1 MIEGDN
7 GAPGGAEGDRNRAVF
22 SLRRW
27 SQRKHEAAR
36 GVRDDAPAPAQG
48 PLAGPSPGSSPGT
61 TVGAAAVAPPAAEPA
76 APAPVAAAPVV
87 AAPAAQPASVSGTSA
102 LPSIDSLTADSDFA
116 PFMRPGVDPELR
128 REALKKLLH
137 DLRFNVMD
145 GLDVYIDDYTKTK
158 PIDPSLARKLLARL
172 RPGSLAGDEELAAAP
187 VAEAGAAELHASEP
201 IDAGAGETT
210 GGADPVPAGADARG
224 DAGGSQM
231 LHSERES

>member
-36 GVRDDAPAPAQG
+36 GVRDDAPAPAQE
-48 PLAGPSPGSSPGT
+48 PLAGPSPGT
-61 TVGAAAVAPPAAEPA
+61 TAGAAALAPPAAEPA
-76 APAPVAAAPVV
+76 APAPVA

-201 IDAGAGETT
+201 IDAGAGETA

>member
-36 GVRDDAPAPAQG
+36 GVRDDAPAPAQE
-48 PLAGPSPGSSPGT
+48 PLAGPSPGT
-61 TVGAAAVAPPAAEPA
+61 TAGAAALAPPAAEPA
-76 APAPVAAAPVV
+76 APAPVV

-201 IDAGAGETT
+201 IDAGAGETA

>member
-1 MIEGDN
+1 VIEGDN

-36 GVRDDAPAPAQG
+36 GVRDDAPAPAQE
-48 PLAGPSPGSSPGT
+48 PLAGPSPGT
-61 TVGAAAVAPPAAEPA
+61 TAGAAALAPPAAEPA
-76 APAPVAAAPVV
+76 APAPVV

-201 IDAGAGETT
+201 IDAGAGETA